1 MSKVEKPYKVSAN
14 SNFYNPPSEK
24 DELET
29 YTSSNPLT
37 SVYND
42 PNVQKFYVKSQNDF
56 EKRGYKLFDFQSF
69 KDSSHPKKYDE
80 SRLVYELAKT
90 QEADGQYYYF
100 KTGLYTGFL
109 YIKTKDNK
117 HIRLE
122 IDTGY
127 SDTFFRR
134 MLNVANNVFLDNTS
148 SGAKNAKANSL
159 SNLVSFMFLSRFKY
173 AFSMGMPSEYKIVN
187 EHGFNIKGKIDIKKY
202 IQKDMF
208 LGGALS
214 YSYKERQY
222 VQDVIDVLYLAM
234 KTLKDSGEINTADYE
249 KYYRELRQMRSG
261 KTVTRT
267 LIRNIKNHRSLN
279 NPLYSRYKAALY
291 FAEMVLEMKEVFHED
306 ENSSP
311 GFSGFLL
318 DISQLWEL
326 YLENLLKKR
335 FGDEYII
342 SAQQELELY
351 GDAFYKRT
359 NRPDIVIETKD
370 HVPVAVLDAKFKTMN
385 FRYDDVDRN
394 DMFQIHSYTGYYNE
408 LSKLSGNP
416 PLRFCALIYPSR
428 FDPDVQTYAPLYGLN
443 NAETQFA
450 VEYIRDNYS
459 FEDIEKSESA
469 FLDRIEQLLE
479 R

>member
-1 MSKVEKPYKVSAN
+1 MAMKTSFETSAN
-14 SNFYNPPSEK
+14 SNFYNPPSDITGLEK
-24 DELET
+24 
-29 YTSSNPLT
+29 SSSILK
-37 SVYND
+37 SIYQD
-42 PNVQKFYVKSQNDF
+42 PNTQKFYVKNQSDF

-69 KDSSHPKKYDE
+69 KDSGHSKNYGE
-80 SRLVYELAKT
+80 CRLVYELAQKT
-90 QEADGQYYYF
+90 DDSYYF

-109 YIKTKDNK
+109 NINTKGK

-148 SGAKNAKANSL
+148 SGAKNAKSNSL

-267 LIRNIKNHRSLN
+267 VIRNIKNHRSLN
-279 NPLYSRYKAALY
+279 NPLYNRYKTALY

-306 ENSSP
+306 KNSSP

-351 GDAFYKRT
+351 GDAFFQRT

-408 LSKLSGNP
+408 LSKLSENP

-428 FDPDVQTYAPLYGLN
+428 FDPDVQTKAPLYGLN
-443 NAETQFA
+443 DAETQFA
-450 VEYIRDNYS
+450 VEYIRVEDNYS